1 MTVYAAE
8 HDELRSAVRRLLE
21 KSADSAA
28 IRATI
33 AAGGYDTALWRRI
46 SDELGLPGLAI
57 AEERGGAGYGIVEL
71 AVVLEEIGR
80 ATLPSPF
87 LSTVLAAWAVE
98 SAGPSAVAG
107 DLLPPLAAGRQV
119 AAVAVGAARPGWTF
133 ENGRVGGVL
142 PHVPDGATA
151 DHLVLVAPGG
161 GAVVDL
167 HGPGVARSE
176 LETMDLTRGQARIAL
191 TDAPARPLPA
201 PDGWAERMS
210 ALAAVMVACE
220 QVGGAE
226 RVLEMSTAYAG
237 ERIQFGRPIGSFQAV
252 KHLLAD
258 MLVELEL
265 ARTVQQHAVGLIG
278 TPGTGPA
285 ALDAAARSAR
295 VACSRAFLRLT
306 SDAIRVHGGIGYT
319 WEHDAHLYFRRAR
332 ASAVLF
338 GGGAD
343 DLDRLAVADDL
354 DRLAVAAG
362 LAPAGLAPTEV
373 EEVP

>member
-1 MTVYAAE
+1 VTVYADE

-21 KSADSAA
+21 KSAEGAA
-28 IRATI
+28 VRATV
-33 AAGGYDTALWRRI
+33 AAGGYDTALWRRM

-57 AEERGGAGYGIVEL
+57 AEEHGGSGYGIVEL

-80 ATLPSPF
+80 ACLPSPF
-87 LSTVLAAWAVE
+87 LSTVLAAWTLEA
-98 SAGPSAVAG
+98 AGPSDVAA
-107 DLLPPLAAGRQV
+107 DLLPSLAAGRQA
-119 AAVAVGAARPGWTF
+119 AAVHVGAAGRPGWTL
-133 ENGRVGGVL
+133 EHGRVRGVL
-142 PHVPDGATA
+142 PHVADGTAA

-167 HGPGVARSE
+167 RGPGVARSE
-176 LETMDLTRGQARIAL
+176 LETMDLTRDQARITL
-191 TDAPARPLPA
+191 TDAPARVLPA
-201 PDGWAERMS
+201 DGTWAGRTT

-226 RVLEMSTAYAG
+226 RVLEMSTAYAR
-237 ERIQFGRPIGSFQAV
+237 ERVQFGRAIGSFQAV

-265 ARTVQQHAVGLIG
+265 ARTVQRHALELLDAAG
-278 TPGTGPA
+278 TEPA

-295 VACSRAFLRLT
+295 VACSRAFARLT
-306 SDAIRVHGGIGYT
+306 SDTIRVHGGIGYT

-343 DLDRLAVADDL
+343 DLDRLAVA
-354 DRLAVAAG
+354 AG
-362 LAPAGLAPTEV
+362 LAPGGEAR
-373 EEVP
+373 